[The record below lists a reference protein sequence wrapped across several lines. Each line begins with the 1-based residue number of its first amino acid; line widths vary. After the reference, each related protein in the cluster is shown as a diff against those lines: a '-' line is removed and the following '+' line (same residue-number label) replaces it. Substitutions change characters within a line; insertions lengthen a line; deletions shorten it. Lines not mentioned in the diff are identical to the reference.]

1 MEREILL
8 IGQTKRFMV
17 KSLSDG
23 LTGAGYQVRL
33 ISPDIKEISETP
45 EGICVYLLFLDEDYP
60 EELFVYL
67 RDIIKD
73 KKISL
78 FLIGEK
84 SEIDNVYD
92 TMRDSIMDSFK
103 RPLNVTAVAGRL
115 DEEFARREK
124 RQAMKKILVIDDDSE
139 MLYSLEE
146 ILSEKFCVFMANSGM
161 NGISFLVNEKVDLI
175 LLDYEMPVLNGPKI
189 MEMLKSEP
197 QTSNIP
203 VMFLT
208 GHGDKESVMS
218 VIKFKPVGYLLK
230 SLPAQELI
238 ETIEKFFA
246 EKDSEI

>member
-23 LTGAGYQVRL
+23 LTGAGYEVVTVL
-33 ISPDIKEISETP
+33 PDIRAISQFTGESP
-45 EGICVYLLFLDEDYP
+45 VCLLFLDEYYS
-60 EELFVYL
+60 EELYVYL
-67 RDIIKD
+67 KDIVKD
-73 KKISL
+73 RKMSL

-84 SEIDNVYD
+84 DEIVSAQNSLRGV
-92 TMRDSIMDSFK
+92 IMDSFE
-103 RPLNVTAVAGRL
+103 RPLNITCVASRL

-124 RQAMKKILVIDDDSE
+124 KQAMKKILVIDDDPE

-146 ILSEKFCVFMANSGM
+146 ILSAKFCVFMANSGM
-161 NGISFLVNEKVDLI
+161 NGISFLVKEKVDLI

-197 QTSNIP
+197 QTADIP

-218 VIKFKPVGYLLK
+218 VLKFKPVGYLLK
-230 SLPAQELI
+230 SLPAGELI
-238 ETIEKFFA
+238 RSIENYFN